1 MGVFSTTLQLRN
13 TVADEVKA
21 ARQSGII
28 TTLSDGDTIV
38 IFNPANGKA
47 LSTEYTGFYNQ
58 GTDVKLADGKLTG
71 YTKKDIWT
79 VGVNADG
86 TYTFST
92 ADGDKLSMDT
102 SYTSTPLNKV
112 NDTWKVV
119 PAKTADCFYVDN
131 ATRTDNYRLQ
141 WFARKNNWSAYT
153 GTGPNFEVQF
163 YLVTDSGEEPS
174 GGLPAAGAQ
183 VVLYNQSAKAV
194 LASQIGTAESPSI
207 GKAAAT
213 VDGGKAT
220 CANGAVVFTVEKN
233 GEYYR
238 FKNEAYGY
246 LCSNGTGNNAFYSR
260 TASNDADWKVRTCSG
275 GVGGFELESRTAKFN
290 NTHSQWLEYYADSFK
305 SYSMYSKDGKLD
317 YTIYSFYFY
326 PVADG
331 TALTKGVVNLP
342 AVVINTVP
350 DAFVDTD
357 YTLAFTVDAP
367 FGVEGAMTAK
377 LGGTALTYL
386 LTRNVTKMLSVLMVD
401 FSCALKLAI
410 PIAVLSAMRESS
422 GHHISVKGGRF
433 LEAVAKADTIVF
445 DKTGTLT
452 YATPTVAAVIPFGGH
467 DEAEMLRLAAC
478 LEEHYPHSMA
488 NAVVAEAKRHG
499 LTHEEYHSQVQ
510 YVVAHGISSMVEGKK
525 VIIGSAHFV
534 FEDEGCRIPA
544 GEQPKFDALP
554 AAYSHLYLCI
564 DGELAAV
571 ICIHD
576 PLRREAREAVR
587 ALHESGFANVVM
599 MTGDNRRTAEAV
611 AAEVG
616 VDAVYAEVLP
626 EDKAAFIRQEKAKGH
641 TVIMVGDGVNDS
653 PALSQADAGIAI
665 STGAAIAR
673 EIADITVSSEDLFAL
688 VTLRRLGEALM
699 ERIHGSYRFIVGFNL
714 TLIVLG
720 VAGVLP
726 PTTSALLHNGSTL
739 GISLRNMTDLLDEN
753 KS

>member
-1 MGVFSTTLQLRN
+1 MKCSILHESAGRLRVRLHCPAMTLRQ
-13 TVADEVKA
+13 ADV
-21 ARQSGII
+21 
-28 TTLSDGDTIV
+28 
-38 IFNPANGKA
+38 
-47 LSTEYTGFYNQ
+47 
-58 GTDVKLADGKLTG
+58 
-71 YTKKDIWT
+71 
-79 VGVNADG
+79 
-86 TYTFST
+86 
-92 ADGDKLSMDT
+92 
-102 SYTSTPLNKV
+102 
-112 NDTWKVV
+112 
-119 PAKTADCFYVDN
+119 
-131 ATRTDNYRLQ
+131 
-141 WFARKNNWSAYT
+141 
-153 GTGPNFEVQF
+153 
-163 YLVTDSGEEPS
+163 
-174 GGLPAAGAQ
+174 
-183 VVLYNQSAKAV
+183 
-194 LASQIGTAESPSI
+194 
-207 GKAAAT
+207 
-213 VDGGKAT
+213 
-220 CANGAVVFTVEKN
+220 
-233 GEYYR
+233 
-238 FKNEAYGY
+238 
-246 LCSNGTGNNAFYSR
+246 
-260 TASNDADWKVRTCSG
+260 
-275 GVGGFELESRTAKFN
+275 
-290 NTHSQWLEYYADSFK
+290 LEYYLRAVDGVTEVKVYDRTRDAVVCFACGRGDVIASLAAFSFPRAEAMDLVPEHTSRALNREFEDKLIMTVARRMVSRLFLPAPVTTALAVIRSVKYIREGLSALWHGRLSVAVLDATAVTVSMARGDFATAGSVMFMLRLGEILEEWTHKKSVADLAGAMSLHVDQVWLQTGGTEVLTPIDAVRAGDRIVIRTG
-305 SYSMYSKDGKLD
+305 SVIPLDGRVSDGEARVNQSSMTGESM
-317 YTIYSFYFY
+317 
-326 PVADG
+326 PVAKRPGSYVYAG
-331 TALTKGVVNLP
+331 TVVEEGQC
-342 AVVINTVP
+342 VVCVEKASGGGRYDRIVRMIEESEKLKSTAEDRASRLADRLVP
-350 DAFVDTD
+350 
-357 YTLAFTVDAP
+357 YT
-367 FGVEGAMTAK
+367 

-386 LTRNVTKMLSVLMVD
+386 LTRNVTKTLSVLMVD

-422 GHHISVKGGRF
+422 GYHISVKGGRF

-452 YATPTVAAVIPFGGH
+452 YATPTVAAVIPFGGR

-653 PALSQADAGIAI
+653 PALSEADAGIAI

-673 EIADITVSSEDLFAL
+673 EIADITVASEDLFAL
-688 VTLRRLGEALM
+688 ITLRRLGEALM

-714 TLIVLG
+714 TLIALG

-726 PTTSALLHNGSTL
+726 PATSALLHNGSTL
-739 GISLRNMTDLLDEN
+739 GISLRNMTDLLDDEEN
-753 KS
+753 PRK